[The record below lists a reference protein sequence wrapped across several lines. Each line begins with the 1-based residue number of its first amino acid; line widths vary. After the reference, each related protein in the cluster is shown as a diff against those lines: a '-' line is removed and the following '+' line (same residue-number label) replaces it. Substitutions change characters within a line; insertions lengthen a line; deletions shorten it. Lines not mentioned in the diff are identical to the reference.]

1 MTKNKLIWRKT
12 IRNLDEMINY
22 CLENDFLAEEQD
34 IDEIVKKLNK
44 VMNYLY
50 KKYYFGVKNGK

>member
-22 CLENDFLAEEQD
+22 CLENDFLADEQHT
-34 IDEIVKKLNK
+34 DEIVKKLNK
-44 VMNYLY
+44 IMNYL
-50 KKYYFGVKNGK
+50 